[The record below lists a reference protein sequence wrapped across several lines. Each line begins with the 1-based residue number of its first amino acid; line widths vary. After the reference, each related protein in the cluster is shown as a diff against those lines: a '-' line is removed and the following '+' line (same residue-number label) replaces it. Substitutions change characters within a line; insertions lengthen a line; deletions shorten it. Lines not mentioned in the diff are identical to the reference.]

1 MQKFFIKYILFI
13 VIILVGVCNAQ
24 EVICNHCSKN
34 IIGEYIVVDGN
45 AYHKNHF
52 KCANCGNT
60 INGQYYSS
68 NTKYYD
74 EKCYS
79 KIFLPKCSICN
90 EPISGEY
97 LIDSFGMKIHK
108 HHENNLIRCDNCNR
122 AISDKTTNGGVKYED
137 GRNICNVCFKYKISS
152 KSEYQNSLSK
162 IAHRLNNYGMT
173 FNLKT
178 VNLES
183 VNLKELQEISANMYS
198 NNIKG
203 YTYTQIE
210 SIGSRRRFQHTIYV
224 LNNIPL
230 EYIESTIAHELMHV
244 WMSENLNHKLSSQ
257 LEEGSCNYISYTYLK
272 AESSN
277 TARDIIKQLYENP
290 DNIYGD
296 GYRKVYDRFKGESF
310 NDFLEYLKKNKSI

>member
-1 MQKFFIKYILFI
+1 
-13 VIILVGVCNAQ
+13 
-24 EVICNHCSKN
+24 
-34 IIGEYIVVDGN
+34 
-45 AYHKNHF
+45 
-52 KCANCGNT
+52 
-60 INGQYYSS
+60 
-68 NTKYYD
+68 
-74 EKCYS
+74 
-79 KIFLPKCSICN
+79 
-90 EPISGEY
+90 
-97 LIDSFGMKIHK
+97 
-108 HHENNLIRCDNCNR
+108 
-122 AISDKTTNGGVKYED
+122 
-137 GRNICNVCFKYKISS
+137 
-152 KSEYQNSLSK
+152 
-162 IAHRLNNYGMT
+162 
-173 FNLKT
+173 
-178 VNLES
+178 